1 MRYRGFEIDCNASSD
16 KEMIYS
22 MSVYDG
28 ADDLRKHCLYELYD
42 IDTDGDINEKVMSIV
57 DDNYD
62 EITLNQNYYRS
73 ERNREL
79 LGRLATCLRES
90 LDNASLYQTLNE
102 LVGMTDDE
110 IRSIGLTDLAPYF
123 DRDCYA
129 QTIAEFITDKGTSDT
144 MSGNYIVPFKEL
156 EDRFG
161 VDLSNDEDMRN
172 KVLSAFDKDV
182 VADVEATEDGF
193 DMIFYTSY
201 CPNYYE
207 ESSPNWGC

>member
-90 LDNASLYQTLNE
+90 LDNAALYQTLNE
-102 LVGMTDDE
+102 LVGMETATHEYSDPRQDE
-110 IRSIGLTDLAPYF
+110 LNRCWESLDPERQDRILA
-123 DRDCYA
+123 DAHDMEAAKSLRN
-129 QTIAEFITDKGTSDT
+129 S
-144 MSGNYIVPFKEL
+144 SVP
-156 EDRFG
+156 
-161 VDLSNDEDMRN
+161 
-172 KVLSAFDKDV
+172 
-182 VADVEATEDGF
+182 
-193 DMIFYTSY
+193 
-201 CPNYYE
+201 
-207 ESSPNWGC
+207 SSENAG